1 MKKILLFLTILIY
14 GLHYS
19 QSDCISAIP
28 VCGNSDISYNPSN
41 HGTIAEQTSGSCLGM
56 ENYSVWYVFTAAS
69 TGTIEFTI
77 TPNTVPNV
85 NHYDYD
91 FAVYGPD
98 IDCTTWDF
106 GNAIKC
112 NYSGANGPTG
122 LSATITGSQW
132 ETPLNVTAGQTYYL
146 LIDNYIPSNP
156 YGFSLTWGG
165 TATLTSAF
173 DNPALSPNPFIT
185 PGVPAANPNDPNEI
199 LHCSLPTMFDFSTLT
214 TGIINGNQNFTI
226 TYHLTSNDAISGAN
240 PVTTPIMVNGTDI
253 YYYRLKYENLAD
265 PSNAANGC
273 FKVGKFKFRQGNIV
287 GLDDTIYACN
297 NNGAGTG
304 MFNLT
309 NANVFGDPNINKK
322 YYPSLN
328 DLNQGTNEILN
339 PATYVSTAPKDVFV
353 KLTTA
358 EGCTANATIHLEF
371 YPVVT
376 LNPVTLESCF
386 IESNPTTATFDL
398 TQANITSQTGPF
410 TKKYYP
416 TLNNANNGTN
426 EIVNPGAYVTVSGE
440 VYVKVI
446 NDNNC
451 YAITK
456 ITLKV
461 LPPKTSSVLKDQY
474 ICIDGRT
481 TLDAGAGFD
490 GYEWSTGATT
500 QSISGVSV
508 GAYWVKLK
516 TGFCYTLQK
525 VNVYTNE
532 QPVVTGVE
540 IKNNT
545 ITVNVTGGTAP
556 YQYSIDGVNWQDSNT
571 FNGLPRGE
579 TTIYVK
585 DNNNCQPIHITITV
599 PNLVN
604 AITPNGDNVND
615 YLDYSALSM
624 KKNLKFE
631 IYNRYG
637 NKVFTGEKFNNYR
650 WDGKHYDKKLITGT
664 YWYTITWNENDSA
677 NTFVKYNGW
686 ILIKNKE

>member
-19 QSDCISAIP
+19 QSDCITAIP
-28 VCGNSDISYNPSN
+28 VCGNTDISYNPNSN
-41 HGTIAEQTSGSCLGM
+41 GTVIEQTSASCLAL
-56 ENYSVWYVFTAAS
+56 EHYSVWYVFTAAT

-77 TPNTVPNV
+77 TPYTVPNV

-91 FAVYGPD
+91 FAVYGPN
-98 IDCTTWDF
+98 IDCATWDF

-112 NYSGANGPTG
+112 NFSGASGPTG
-122 LSATITGSQW
+122 LSSTQTGSTW
-132 ETPLNVTAGQTYYL
+132 ETPLNVTAGETYYL
-146 LIDNYIPSNP
+146 LIDNYIPDNP
-156 YGFSLTWGG
+156 YGFALTWGG

-173 DNPALSPNPFIT
+173 NDPALTPFPFVP
-185 PGVPAANPNDPNEI
+185 PGVPAANPDDPSEI
-199 LHCSLPTMFDFSTLT
+199 LHCSLPTMFDFSSLT
-214 TGIINGNQNFTI
+214 NGILNGNQNFVV
-226 TYHLTSNDAISGAN
+226 TYHLNGNDAIVGAN
-240 PVTTPIMVNGTDI
+240 PITAPIMVNGTDT
-253 YYYRLKYENLAD
+253 YYYRLRYED
-265 PSNAANGC
+265 PTDPNNAANGC
-273 FKVGKFKFRQGNIV
+273 FEIGKFKFKQGNIT
-287 GLDDTIYACN
+287 GTDDTLFACN

-309 NANVFGDPNINKK
+309 TANVYGGQNITKK
-322 YYPSLN
+322 YYPTLN
-328 DLNQGTNEILN
+328 DLNNGTNEILN
-339 PATYVSTAPKDVFV
+339 PANYNSTAPKDVFV

-358 EGCTANATIHLEF
+358 DGCTANATIHLKF
-371 YPVVT
+371 HPVVV
-376 LNPVTLESCF
+376 LQPATLESCF
-386 IESNPTTATFDL
+386 IEAAPTTATFDL
-398 TQANITSQTGPF
+398 TSANVTSTTG
-410 TKKYYP
+410 TLNKKYYP
-416 TLNNANNGTN
+416 TLNNANAGTN
-426 EIVNPGAYVTVSGE
+426 EITNPTQYISTNGE
-440 VYVKVI
+440 VYVRVT
-446 NDNNC
+446 NESSC

-461 LPPKTSSVLKDQY
+461 IPPKPSAVLKDKY

-481 TLDAGAGFD
+481 TLDAGPGYD

-500 QSISGVSV
+500 QVITGVSV

-525 VNVYTNE
+525 VNVYVNPN
-532 QPVVTGVE
+532 PVITGVV

-545 ITVNVTGGTAP
+545 ITVNVSGGTAP
-556 YQYSIDGVNWQDSNT
+556 YQYSIDGVNWQPSST

-585 DNNNCQPIHITITV
+585 DANNCQPISTTVTV

-624 KKNLKFE
+624 KKNLTFE
-631 IYNRYG
+631 IYDRYG

-650 WDGKHYDKKLITGT
+650 WDGKHYDKKLLTGT
-664 YWYTITWNENDSA
+664 YWYTITWNENDAA
-677 NTFVKYNGW
+677 NTFVKYDGW
-686 ILIKNKE
+686 ILIKNRD